1 MWLAYLGLFG
11 LTYICFSLTLIAS
24 KNARKQGFSLIDIFD
39 GYPVSNLDYTFN
51 NYSEID
57 DHIEIENKKLYKNN
71 PKAYFEIIKEEFYD
85 FHYIH
90 RINLLQYF
98 CDNRNFERLKKI
110 LDTKNGILEKI
121 NKTILE
127 NDLLC
132 GEYSE
137 ALDFYGSGLFEME
150 TDIKVPYEL
159 LGETFLTSLQQL
171 NYFRWLIDNDY
182 FLHIE

>member
-1 MWLAYLGLFG
+1 MWLVYAALFG
-11 LTYICFSLTLIAS
+11 LIYICFSLTLIAS
-24 KNARKQGFSLIDIFD
+24 RNARKQGLTLIDVFEA
-39 GYPVSNLDYTFN
+39 YPVSNLDTLYE

-57 DHIEIENKKLYKNN
+57 DHIELESKKLYKNN
-71 PKAYFEIIKEEFYD
+71 PKAYFEIITEEFD
-85 FHYIH
+85 DVHYIH

-98 CDNRNFERLKKI
+98 CDSKNFERLKKI

-127 NDLLC
+127 NDELC

-137 ALDFYGSGLFEME
+137 ALDFYGSGLFDME